1 MLIGFLLQILL
12 ENYSKGIEHG
22 HAHGS
27 HNNQGL
33 IISFVALCIHDLVEG
48 MPLASLISG
57 NGIGFNQQLATGIM
71 LHKVPV
77 AITLATM
84 LLKSGL
90 SKNKAFI
97 FLFVFIACTVL
108 GSGLQMV
115 IGHQFAEQAEV
126 NMFYSLGL
134 TIGILFHVSTTI
146 LFESSD
152 NHKLTPKRIAVITI
166 GLALG
171 LMS

>member
-1 MLIGFLLQILL
+1 
-12 ENYSKGIEHG
+12 
-22 HAHGS
+22 
-27 HNNQGL
+27 
-33 IISFVALCIHDLVEG
+33 
-48 MPLASLISG
+48 
-57 NGIGFNQQLATGIM
+57 
-71 LHKVPV
+71 
-77 AITLATM
+77 
-84 LLKSGL
+84 
-90 SKNKAFI
+90 
-97 FLFVFIACTVL
+97 VFIACTVL